1 MDRLGI
7 SVVESEGKDIVKV
20 NGDIDAYS
28 TGELKKFMTDLISR
42 TEKSTLVI
50 DMSNVPYVDSA
61 GLGMLVSIL
70 RESKSA
76 GKSLV
81 LASMK
86 PNVKRIFEL
95 TRLDKVFTIT
105 DTVQE
110 A

>member
-1 MDRLGI
+1 MDKIGI
-7 SVVESEGKDIVKV
+7 SVIEAEDKDIVKV

-28 TGELKKFMTDLISR
+28 TGELKKFMTDLIER
-42 TEKSTLVI
+42 TEKSTLVV
-50 DMSNVPYVDSA
+50 DMTNVPYVDSA
-61 GLGMLVSIL
+61 GLGMLVSVL
-70 RESKSA
+70 RETKSA

-105 DTVQE
+105 DTIQE

>member
-7 SVVESEGKDIVKV
+7 SVVESEGRDIVRV

-28 TGELKKFMTDLISR
+28 TGELKKFMIDLISR

>member
-1 MDRLGI
+1 
-7 SVVESEGKDIVKV
+7 
-20 NGDIDAYS
+20 
-28 TGELKKFMTDLISR
+28 
-42 TEKSTLVI
+42 
-50 DMSNVPYVDSA
+50 
-61 GLGMLVSIL
+61 MLVSVL
-70 RESKSA
+70 RETKSA

-105 DTVQE
+105 DTIQE